1 MQAIEEKIAALVR
14 DPSLQEALE
23 ASRLAKTECRRFIDT
38 KGSRDDETMEVDSGD
53 TSSILNNIAAYLVK
67 LRHMNRDAMLTCK
80 SKRAGIAERKALV
93 DERLLQL
100 QNLHYQQQ
108 HLRGEIKQCED
119 YPSIYNSL
127 PLIGVE
133 DFKALAEVVPEGPHE
148 LMLARLQHEETLRQ
162 ELENHRRTLVLE
174 KAAIEQDNAKHREKI
189 ESLDRKFQ
197 SLIDMA
203 GPIEQIL
210 QSSL

>member
-38 KGSRDDETMEVDSGD
+38 KGSRDDE
-53 TSSILNNIAAYLVK
+53 SSILNNIAAYLVK

-162 ELENHRRTLVLE
+162 ELENHRRSLVLE